1 MTDKDKLDKETS
13 MNPSETAEEP
23 REGKELDPKDQNDDP
38 QEENKDADQDEG
50 LEDKLARENQELKEK
65 YVRLYSEFENFRRR
79 TAKERLEL
87 INTASMELVRELI
100 PVIDDFERALKA
112 SSQSGEEGNS
122 DQEGSRLIYNK
133 MVKILSSKG
142 LTPMDDLI
150 GKDFDAELHE
160 AITQIPAPSENLKGK
175 IVDVVEKGYMMGEKV
190 IRFAKVVIGN

>member
-13 MNPSETAEEP
+13 VNQTETAEDL
-23 REGKELDPKDQNDDP
+23 REGQESNSKDQSDEPLDERGNAVH
-38 QEENKDADQDEG
+38 EEG
-50 LEDKLARENQELKEK
+50 LEDKLAKENQELKDK

-87 INTASMELVRELI
+87 INTASLELVREMI

-112 SSQSGEEGNS
+112 TNQSVEEGGS
-122 DQEGSRLIYNK
+122 EQEGSRLIYNK

-150 GKDFDAELHE
+150 GKNFDAEFHE
-160 AITQIPAPSENLKGK
+160 AITQIPAPSEDLKGK

-190 IRFAKVVIGN
+190 VRFAKVVIGN